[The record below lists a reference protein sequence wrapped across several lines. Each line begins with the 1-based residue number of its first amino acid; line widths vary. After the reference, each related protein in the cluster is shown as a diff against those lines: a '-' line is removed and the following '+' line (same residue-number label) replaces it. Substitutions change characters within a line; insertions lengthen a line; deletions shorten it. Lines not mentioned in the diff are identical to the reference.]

1 MTQEIYVRR
10 TDIPGPGYLEYDFC
24 FVPGPDDE
32 VNEVMV

>member
-10 TDIPGPGYLEYDFC
+10 ADMPEPGYMNYDFC
-24 FVPGPDDE
+24 FAPAPDDE